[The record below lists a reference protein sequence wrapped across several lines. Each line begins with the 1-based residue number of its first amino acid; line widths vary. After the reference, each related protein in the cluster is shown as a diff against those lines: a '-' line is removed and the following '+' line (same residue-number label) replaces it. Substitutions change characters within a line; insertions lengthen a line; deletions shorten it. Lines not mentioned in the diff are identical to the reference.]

1 MSEENVLLIFP
12 PSSWG
17 SIDAFAQPLG
27 ILGLAT
33 ILKQEGIDVSVID
46 LAALGWYPDKF
57 VDFIKKGSFTHV
69 GITVLTR
76 LRETCYQILQMV
88 KKINPKI
95 TILAGGPHVTHV
107 KQEIFSECPSIDI
120 AVGGEADLDIVE
132 IIRNPTKKFY
142 DLGYVKDIRSL
153 PIPDRSLIRHINYD
167 RLQSIWIGDSAS
179 MKWDRGCPW
188 RQCRFCSRPAL
199 NMAYRRR
206 DPNEI
211 IKEIAIIQN
220 DLKYKNLIIMDD
232 DLHLKSRFTKK
243 ILRLKIKE
251 GLDIP
256 FWILTRAEHVD
267 EEGVRL
273 MRQANGTGFIIG
285 LESIVPRVIDMY
297 KKASGDPH
305 KWRETIDRVIDLAN
319 KYNLITIASF
329 IIGAPSETAEEI
341 QATIDYCRTA
351 KVDIVTVNPFRFA
364 YKSDFWKEAIQ
375 KGQLS
380 PDQFDV
386 FNDKCF
392 GTTQYSKQELF
403 KRAIETQHLI
413 SSPLLNPK
421 RYYRIGQKLI
431 KQRNPLLRRN
441 IMRLPL
447 LVKNLYDLGYRKL
460 RKKGTLQNFY
470 EHPYKSPY
478 ALNEQIIKPN

>member
-1 MSEENVLLIFP
+1 
-12 PSSWG
+12 
-17 SIDAFAQPLG
+17 
-27 ILGLAT
+27 
-33 ILKQEGIDVSVID
+33 
-46 LAALGWYPDKF
+46 
-57 VDFIKKGSFTHV
+57 
-69 GITVLTR
+69 
-76 LRETCYQILQMV
+76 
-88 KKINPKI
+88 
-95 TILAGGPHVTHV
+95 
-107 KQEIFSECPSIDI
+107 
-120 AVGGEADLDIVE
+120 
-132 IIRNPTKKFY
+132 
-142 DLGYVKDIRSL
+142 
-153 PIPDRSLIRHINYD
+153 
-167 RLQSIWIGDSAS
+167 
-179 MKWDRGCPW
+179 
-188 RQCRFCSRPAL
+188 
-199 NMAYRRR
+199 MAYRRR
-206 DPNEI
+206 DPNDI
-211 IKEIAIIQN
+211 IKEIAIIQK

-232 DLHLKSRFTKK
+232 DLHLKSKFTKK

-267 EEGVRL
+267 EEGIRL

-285 LESIVPRVIDMY
+285 LESIVPRIIEMY

-305 KWRETIDRVIDLAN
+305 KWRETLDRVFDLAN

-341 QATIDYCRTA
+341 KATIDYCRTA

-386 FNDKCF
+386 FNDKRF
-392 GTTQYSKQELF
+392 GTTQYTKQELF
-403 KRAIETQHLI
+403 KRAMETQHLI

-447 LVKNLYDLGYRKL
+447 LIKKFNDLGYRKL
-460 RKKGTLQNFY
+460 RKTGNLQTFY
-470 EHPYKSPY
+470 EHPYKTPQVSDTQLVK
-478 ALNEQIIKPN
+478 AS